1 MHNANSPAFETT
13 VVHAGEDPQQNR
25 GSLSMPVYQTALHVF
40 PNAEDGH
47 LIHEGEKPGYFYGR
61 MGNPTQSAL
70 EAAICAL
77 EGGEAALALA
87 SGMAAISNA
96 ILSIVE
102 PGDHIVAPA
111 SLYATTGALLDGLLP
126 KLGVQVSYVDA
137 TDPDS
142 YAQATTP
149 RTRLF
154 YLESP
159 ANPTLKLVD
168 IAAVVGAARRHSIT
182 TLMDNT
188 FATPYNQRP
197 LDLGVDVVVHSA
209 TKYLGGHGDLTAGV
223 IVGKKEV
230 VDRAHWQTNKVLGGV
245 IAPWTAWLVM
255 RGIRTLALRMERHNA
270 NALKVARFLAQHPKV
285 REVHY
290 PGLETHPQ
298 HALARRQMRG
308 FGGVLSFDVGGVEE
322 GRRLVDGVRLCSLA
336 VSLGDVSTLIQHSA
350 SMTHAIVPRERR
362 LAVGITDG
370 LLRLSVGIEDADDLV
385 ADLRQ
390 ALQGV

>member
-1 MHNANSPAFETT
+1 VEKSFATS
-13 VVHAGEDPQQNR
+13 VVHAGEAPAQHL
-25 GSLSMPVYQTALHVF
+25 GSLSTPVYQTALHVF

-47 LIHEGEKPGYFYGR
+47 LIHEGHKPGFFYGR

-70 EAAICAL
+70 EDAMCQI
-77 EGGEAALALA
+77 EGGAAALALA

-96 ILSIVE
+96 VFSVVE

-126 KLGVQVSYVDA
+126 KFGVKVSYVDA
-137 TDPDS
+137 AHPEA
-142 YAQATTP
+142 YAQASTP
-149 RTRLF
+149 ATRLY

-159 ANPTLKLVD
+159 ANPTMKLVD
-168 IAAVVGAARRHSIT
+168 IEAVVAQAKARSIT
-182 TLMDNT
+182 TIMDNT
-188 FATPYNQRP
+188 FATPFNQRP
-197 LDLGVDVVVHSA
+197 LDLGVDLVVHSA

-223 IVGKKEV
+223 LVGRKDL

-255 RGIRTLALRMERHNA
+255 RGIRTLALRMERHNS
-270 NALKVARFLAQHPKV
+270 NALKIAQFLAGHPKV
-285 REVHY
+285 VAVHY

-308 FGGVLSFDVGGVEE
+308 YGGMLSFDVGGVDQ
-322 GRRLVDGVRLCSLA
+322 GRRLVDNVRLCSLA

-362 LAVGITDG
+362 LAIGITDG
-370 LLRLSVGIEDADDLV
+370 LLRLSVGIENVDDLV

-390 ALQGV
+390 ALDQV

>member
-1 MHNANSPAFETT
+1 MEKSFATS
-13 VVHAGEDPQQNR
+13 VVHAGEAPAQHL
-25 GSLSMPVYQTALHVF
+25 GSLSTPVYQTALHVF

-47 LIHEGEKPGYFYGR
+47 LIHEGHKPGFFYGR

-70 EAAICAL
+70 EDAMCQI
-77 EGGEAALALA
+77 EGGAAALALA

-96 ILSIVE
+96 VFSVVE
-102 PGDHIVAPA
+102 PGDHVVAPA

-126 KLGVQVSYVDA
+126 KFGVKVSYVDA
-137 TDPDS
+137 ADPQA
-142 YAQATTP
+142 YAQASTP
-149 RTRLF
+149 ATRLY

-159 ANPTLKLVD
+159 ANPTMKLVD
-168 IAAVVGAARRHSIT
+168 IEAVVAQAKERGIT
-182 TLMDNT
+182 TIMDNT
-188 FATPYNQRP
+188 FATPFNQRP
-197 LDLGVDVVVHSA
+197 LDLGVDLVVHSA

-223 IVGKKEV
+223 LVGRKDL

-255 RGIRTLALRMERHNA
+255 RGIRTLALRMERHNS
-270 NALKVARFLAQHPKV
+270 NALKIAQFLAGHPKV
-285 REVHY
+285 MAVHY

-308 FGGVLSFDVGGVEE
+308 YGGMLSFDVGGVDQ
-322 GRRLVDGVRLCSLA
+322 GRRLVDSVRLCSLA

-362 LAVGITDG
+362 LAIGITDG
-370 LLRLSVGIEDADDLV
+370 LLRLSVGIENVDDLI

-390 ALQGV
+390 ALDQV

>member
-1 MHNANSPAFETT
+1 VEKSFATS
-13 VVHAGEDPQQNR
+13 VVHAGEAPAQHL
-25 GSLSMPVYQTALHVF
+25 GSLSTPIYQTALHVF

-47 LIHEGEKPGYFYGR
+47 LIHEGHKPGFFYGR

-70 EAAICAL
+70 EDAMCQV
-77 EGGEAALALA
+77 EGGAAALALA

-96 ILSIVE
+96 VFSVVE
-102 PGDHIVAPA
+102 PGDHVVAPA

-126 KLGVQVSYVDA
+126 KFGVKVSYVDA
-137 TDPDS
+137 AQPQA
-142 YAQATTP
+142 YAQASTP
-149 RTRLF
+149 ATRLY

-159 ANPTLKLVD
+159 ANPTMKLVD
-168 IAAVVGAARRHSIT
+168 IEAVVAQAKERGIT
-182 TLMDNT
+182 TIMDNT
-188 FATPYNQRP
+188 FATPFNQRP
-197 LDLGVDVVVHSA
+197 LDLGVDLVVHSA

-223 IVGKKEV
+223 LVGRKDL

-255 RGIRTLALRMERHNA
+255 RGIRTLALRMERHNS
-270 NALKVARFLAQHPKV
+270 NALKIAQFLAGHPKV
-285 REVHY
+285 MAVHY

-308 FGGVLSFDVGGVEE
+308 YGGMLSFDVGGVDQ
-322 GRRLVDGVRLCSLA
+322 GRRLVDSVRLCSLA

-362 LAVGITDG
+362 LAIGITDG
-370 LLRLSVGIEDADDLV
+370 LLRLSVGIENVDDLI

-390 ALQGV
+390 ALDQV